1 MIARE
6 TSSIQSWEKIK
17 QYILDNQIEE
27 LYNDVQIVSY
37 DINNNF
43 EPTILDTI
51 DICLESLHDS
61 TQESSQCKK
70 LLNEVRS
77 HIVGDKYTY
86 YQTLILDKEDF

>member
-51 DICLESLHDS
+51 DICL
-61 TQESSQCKK
+61 
-70 LLNEVRS
+70 
-77 HIVGDKYTY
+77 
-86 YQTLILDKEDF
+86 

>member
-51 DICLESLHDS
+51 DI
-61 TQESSQCKK
+61 
-70 LLNEVRS
+70 LLAIN
-77 HIVGDKYTY
+77 I
-86 YQTLILDKEDF
+86 LIIKHLY

>member
-43 EPTILDTI
+43 EPTI
-51 DICLESLHDS
+51 
-61 TQESSQCKK
+61 
-70 LLNEVRS
+70 
-77 HIVGDKYTY
+77 
-86 YQTLILDKEDF
+86 